1 MSETDTADW
10 KDSIEDLDLRNSSQI
25 QNYKSVDDLVKSHN
39 HHMSIVGSSVRIPT
53 EMAGE
58 EDWQKFYSKI
68 GRPDEAS
75 SYKLNTP
82 KVPDGMKF
90 DESIKENFSDIAFK
104 NGLRP
109 DQASA
114 LFDWMTGTGI
124 DIESQKQQSL
134 TKLREQNMTKIR
146 ENWGDEFNLKAKYV
160 NKAINS
166 FLPEHSR
173 ERIMT
178 MATNDLDFANMLSA
192 VGEQIGEDSSVG
204 TGDTGSSPQ
213 VKTSSDLIKEI
224 TAHQMDPKGAYRDRS
239 HPAHKE
245 AVAEVHK
252 LFEQLTSDQPEAV
265 PGATITA

>member
-10 KDSIEDLDLRNSSQI
+10 KEYIEDSDLRTSSQI
-25 QNYKSVDDLVKSHN
+25 QDYKSVDDLVKAHN
-39 HHMSIVGSSVRIPT
+39 HHMSMVGSSVRLPN

-90 DESIKENFSDIAFK
+90 DEGIKTNFSGIAFK

-124 DIESQKQQSL
+124 DIESQKQEAFA
-134 TKLREQNMTKIR
+134 KAKEQNIEKIK
-146 ENWGDEFNLKAKYV
+146 ENWGDEFNLRAKNV

-166 FLPEHSR
+166 FLPEDSR
-173 ERIMT
+173 ERIMA

-204 TGDTGSSPQ
+204 SGSSGSSTEI
-213 VKTSSDLIKEI
+213 KTHNDLMKEI
-224 TAHQMDPKGAYRDRS
+224 TEHQRDPNGAYRDRS
-239 HPAHKE
+239 HPGHKE